1 MPVRKKSRTSRRTA
15 DPADASLTN
24 QAYARLEELIVT
36 LQLAPGEVVSE
47 AALSDKVGIG
57 RTPIREALH
66 RLARE
71 RLVTILPRRGIIVT
85 EINIGAQLR
94 RL

>member
-1 MPVRKKSRTSRRTA
+1 MPARQNRRKPVAGA
-15 DPADASLTN
+15 DQSLTAV
-24 QAYARLEELIVT
+24 AYARLEELIVT

-47 AALSDKVGIG
+47 AVLGEKLGIG

-71 RLVTILPRRGIIVT
+71 RLVTILPRRGIISVDDH
-85 EINIGAQLR
+85 R
-94 RL
+94 RLS